1 MKSQHRALL
10 SAVDGINKETRHQ
23 VILMGDFNFQVSQ
36 LKFDFSQFSPD
47 DNQSG
52 PVNSDKIRDVPV
64 PHGYTTKYADKFVK
78 DMESINLLLLTG
90 LVGKAE
96 TSHEGIGRPSLL
108 DNVFCSPQLLSYAS
122 NYFTWPRVVLV
133 KGGEVSTKSF
143 FFTKLL
149 LITKALVR

>member
-90 LVGKAE
+90 
-96 TSHEGIGRPSLL
+96 PSLL

-149 LITKALVR
+149 LITKVFSHWY